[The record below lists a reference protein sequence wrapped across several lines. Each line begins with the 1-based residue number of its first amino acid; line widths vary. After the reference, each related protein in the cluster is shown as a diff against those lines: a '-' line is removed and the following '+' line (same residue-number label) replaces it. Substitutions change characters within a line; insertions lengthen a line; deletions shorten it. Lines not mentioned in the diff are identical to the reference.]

1 MDLESFLQGLS
12 LAPLVRRF
20 LLVIVPGLATMVV
33 ASTSV
38 GCDENPLS
46 DPEELLGQT
55 PTEICLARAVFGDPS
70 DSPYILPYRVG
81 ESYSLMQSYC
91 GPYSHSRDNQLA
103 YDFLIPV
110 GAAVVAARAGIVR
123 VVVDTWADDDMVGAH
138 NNHMFIEHQ
147 DGTTAMYAH
156 LVQNSAVVRVNESVV
171 AGQLIGL
178 SGTSGTS
185 IPHLH
190 FGVYRTWP
198 NRSGDD
204 VAVNF
209 RNAGGALD
217 ARGGLQLGVSYLALP
232 YASGESGARE

>member
-1 MDLESFLQGLS
+1 MDLESLLQRLS
-12 LAPLVRRF
+12 QPPLVLRF
-20 LLVIVPGLATMVV
+20 FLAIALGLVSVVV

-38 GCDENPLS
+38 GCDEKRLS
-46 DPEELLGQT
+46 GPEKPPVQT
-55 PTEICLARAVFGDPS
+55 PAEACLARAVFGDPS

-103 YDFLIPV
+103 YDFLLPF

-123 VVVDTWADDDMVGAH
+123 VVVDTWRDDDVVGAH
-138 NNHMFIEHQ
+138 NNHMFIEHE

-156 LVQNSAVVRVNESVV
+156 LVQHSAAVQVNQSVV
-171 AGQLIGL
+171 AGQFIAL

-209 RNAGGALD
+209 RNADGALD
-217 ARGGLQLGVSYLALP
+217 ARGGLQTGVSYLALP
-232 YASGESGARE
+232 PSSGEPGAWE